1 MQLNLVEN
9 IASDLQPIGK
19 IPQEEPASDHEDS
32 DDGNESS
39 ESEEDDDDHDS
50 DEVGEERNVNY

>member
-1 MQLNLVEN
+1 MVEN